1 MDKAIEYV
9 LLTIEQIYYEQN
21 IDIRIAKE
29 SCMKDE
35 GLICNCITGIAINYV
50 GYLLC
55 ICLEMKE
62 CKIYF
67 EMSSTI
73 GYVKVEYKGKPL
85 ISVRLNE
92 LENSKC
98 FLCGKICSNITGEQQ
113 TRIAFRSHPD
123 IKTLNDKVE
132 AAEDVMEEVNSKKG
146 IEYCYRLKFWILFI
160 SALRTNSLDESSKPF
175 LAMAIFMF
183 PSKTINHIDDAVN
196 NTMGNKCTE
205 LYEIKCFLEEYLK
218 FLDRVGRLGDK
229 LSFYVFC
236 REFKRLTNLEISYII
251 EDFIYNHKVP
261 DARETLGEIFRKSLK
276 YNLQQ
281 MGKRGKLTKIIQKL
295 KSSLD
300 AIA

>member
-9 LLTIEQIYYEQN
+9 LLIIEQIYYEQN
-21 IDIRIAKE
+21 VDIRIEKG

-35 GLICNCITGIAINYV
+35 GLMCNCITGIAINYV

-55 ICLEMKE
+55 ICLGMKD
-62 CKIYF
+62 CKMYF

-98 FLCGKICSNITGEQQ
+98 YLYGKICSNITGEQQ
-113 TRIAFRSHPD
+113 TRIAFRSYPD

-132 AAEDVMEEVNSKKG
+132 VAEDVMKEVNSKKG

-160 SALRTNSLDESSKPF
+160 SALRTNSLDESGKPF

-183 PSKTINHIDDAVN
+183 PSKTINYIDDAVN
-196 NTMGNKCTE
+196 NTMGDKCTDINE
-205 LYEIKCFLEEYLK
+205 FKRFLKKYLK
-218 FLDRVGRLGDK
+218 FLNILGRLGDK

-236 REFKRLTNLEISYII
+236 REFKWLTNLEISYII
-251 EDFIYNHKVP
+251 ENFINNHKVP

-281 MGKRGKLTKIIQKL
+281 MEKRGKLTKIIQKL
-295 KSSLD
+295 KCSED